1 MDLELGKEFL
11 YVVLFVLCL
20 WRSMTNRT
28 TNLFSISRI
37 LSFQACCKMAVTQNA
52 VIWDWH
58 NPKKKIISWISTMQR
73 WWGEVW
79 GDWKER
85 GREEGREGE
94 KKEKQVTDRENIWKP
109 HINKGFVSKIYEE
122 LSKLN
127 SKKKTLQTIQTKNG
141 KRYRHFTKEGIQ
153 KTNKPMKSWSTLEPQ
168 DITTHLSEWLKS

>member
-1 MDLELGKEFL
+1 
-11 YVVLFVLCL
+11 
-20 WRSMTNRT
+20 MTNRT

-37 LSFQACCKMAVTQNA
+37 LSFQACCKMGITQNA

-79 GDWKER
+79 GDCKER

-94 KKEKQVTDRENIWKP
+94 KKEKQVTYWEKIFENHISTKDLYLKYMKNSQNSIAKRKP
-109 HINKGFVSKIYEE
+109 SKP
-122 LSKLN
+122 SK
-127 SKKKTLQTIQTKNG
+127 QKNG

>member
-20 WRSMTNRT
+20 WRSTTNRT

-37 LSFQACCKMAVTQNA
+37 LSFQACCKMGITQNA

-58 NPKKKIISWISTMQR
+58 NPKKKIISWISTVQR

-85 GREEGREGE
+85 GREEGREGG
-94 KKEKQVTDRENIWKP
+94 KKEKQVTDWEKIFEN
-109 HINKGFVSKIYEE
+109 HISTKDLYLKY
-122 LSKLN
+122 
-127 SKKKTLQTIQTKNG
+127 TKNSQNSIAKRKPSKPSKQKMG
-141 KRYRHFTKEGIQ
+141 KDTDILTKRGSRRQISPWKVGQ
-153 KTNKPMKSWSTLEPQ
+153 
-168 DITTHLSEWLKS
+168 H